1 MVIYLDDYRKA
12 KSAACAERGGYD
24 EELLCVNW
32 NPAVSLIAMSC
43 HQTSQ
48 ELSPQLPE
56 DFSAVDVPAFMNRV
70 YALASQI

>member
-1 MVIYLDDYRKA
+1 MVIYMDDYRKA
-12 KSAACAERGGYD
+12 KSVKHAEGSRYD

-32 NPAVSLIAMSC
+32 NPAVSLIARSC
-43 HQTSQ
+43 YQTPQ

-56 DFSAVDVPAFMNRV
+56 DFSTVDMTAFMNRV